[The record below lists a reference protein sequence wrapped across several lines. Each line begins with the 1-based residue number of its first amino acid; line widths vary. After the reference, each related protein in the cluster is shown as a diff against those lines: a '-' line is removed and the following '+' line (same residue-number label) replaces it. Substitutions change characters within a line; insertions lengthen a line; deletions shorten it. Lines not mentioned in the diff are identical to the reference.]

1 MNYVE
6 ILEGLLFLAG
16 DDGLTLNEIE
26 KILDISDAL
35 GVIELLR
42 DKYNDNSGLE
52 LVFLGNHYKLVTK
65 VKYAEYY
72 KKMVD
77 NEVSGPLSQAAL
89 EILAIIA
96 YNEPITRIQIDEIRG
111 VNSTFVMR
119 KLLLRGLIC
128 ESGKADVAGHP
139 ILYKTTD
146 KFLDYFGLSSKDDLI
161 KINREFEV
169 IESIDLFDTKYT
181 ESI

>member
-6 ILEGLLFLAG
+6 VLEGMLFLAG
-16 DDGLTLNEIE
+16 DDGLTLSEIE
-26 KILDISDAL
+26 KILEIDNVLD
-35 GVIELLR
+35 VINKLSY
-42 DKYNDNSGLE
+42 KYNENSGLE
-52 LVFLGNHYKLVTK
+52 LVYFGNRYKLVTK
-65 VKYAEYY
+65 AKYAEYY

-77 NEVSGPLSQAAL
+77 NDVAGPLSQAAL

-111 VNSTFVMR
+111 VSSVFVMR
-119 KLLLRGLIC
+119 KLLIRGLIC
-128 ESGKADVAGHP
+128 EAGRAEVAGHP

-146 KFLDYFGLSSKDDLI
+146 KFLDYFGLSSKNDLI

-169 IESIDLFDTKYT
+169 IETIDLFETKYT
-181 ESI
+181 ETK